1 MTNTMTP
8 DELAKQYALEYSSAG
23 MDWENLQKAFLAGDS
38 NGYQRG
44 KAEAEKRI
52 WEALKNN
59 WNRFESQGESV
70 SLIEGTEAEL
80 KQIIFGGG
88 DVSKTNE

>member
-1 MTNTMTP
+1 MTEK
-8 DELAKQYALEYSSAG
+8 ELFEHMKGSTFVEIDSLDLEAIIQSRERKA
-23 MDWENLQKAFLAGDS
+23 WETAQND
-38 NGYQRG
+38 
-44 KAEAEKRI
+44 
-52 WEALKNN
+52 